1 MDFNNH
7 VKKYAVKNLSKIIS
21 KSENKTNIKKTYGF
35 PIFILLLFKVQLF
48 LY

>member
-21 KSENKTNIKKTYGF
+21 MSENKTNIKKKTYGF
-35 PIFILLLFKVQLF
+35 PDFYITFI
-48 LY
+48 